1 MVYLPFS
8 GGRWQFHTF
17 SISSANLLHSM
28 FFIQSEKLISHQLE
42 AYKWN
47 FALLLSM
54 TKKIE
59 ILSWIPKIH
68 ELEQIK
74 IARRLSFP
82 KQASFVSCI
91 TILVLIRNAIISIKL
106 SPRTWNW
113 SKAILFALSSENI
126 WKCAA
131 WHFRWFL
138 FRKKSFFSSEKC
150 WDAFLSFLTFHVMS
164 DDTFALPAMN
174 QGHEYLSIFSCAT

>member
-17 SISSANLLHSM
+17 SISSADLLHSI

-47 FALLLSM
+47 FALLLSI
-54 TKKIE
+54 TTKIE
-59 ILSWIPKIH
+59 TLSWIPKIH
-68 ELEQIK
+68 ELEQVK

-82 KQASFVSCI
+82 KEASFVSCI

-138 FRKKSFFSSEKC
+138 FRKKSFF
-150 WDAFLSFLTFHVMS
+150 FLREMLRCIFVLFNFSCDVWWYIRTASGEPRTWV
-164 DDTFALPAMN
+164 
-174 QGHEYLSIFSCAT
+174 SILSCAT

>member
-17 SISSANLLHSM
+17 SISSAVLLHSI

-47 FALLLSM
+47 FALLLSI

-59 ILSWIPKIH
+59 ILSWAPKIH
-68 ELEQIK
+68 DLEQIK
-74 IARRLSFP
+74 IAGRLSFP

-91 TILVLIRNAIISIKL
+91 TILVLIRNAIISVKL

-138 FRKKSFFSSEKC
+138 FRKKSFF
-150 WDAFLSFLTFHVMS
+150 FLREMLRCIFVLFNFSCDVWWYIRTASNEPRTWV
-164 DDTFALPAMN
+164 
-174 QGHEYLSIFSCAT
+174 SIFSCAT